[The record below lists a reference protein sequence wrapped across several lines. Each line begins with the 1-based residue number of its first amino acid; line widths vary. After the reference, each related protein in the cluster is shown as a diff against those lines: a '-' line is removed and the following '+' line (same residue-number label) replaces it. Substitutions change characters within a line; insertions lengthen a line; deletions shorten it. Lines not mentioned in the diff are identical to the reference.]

1 MKVKG
6 MSSMSPG
13 NLFQFKLLNFHYG
26 YVKFR
31 TLSKRISICDEGRYE
46 ICSGVNSLLKD
57 LSESF
62 DALRTNGERF
72 ELPEKFPFMLSLS
85 KHSLLFSTVC

>member
-1 MKVKG
+1 M
-6 MSSMSPG
+6 
-13 NLFQFKLLNFHYG
+13 F
-26 YVKFR
+26 
-31 TLSKRISICDEGRYE
+31 
-46 ICSGVNSLLKD
+46 NSLLKN

-85 KHSLLFSTVC
+85 KHSLLFSTSCQSSNKS